1 MWIKIFKKLFQ
12 KKNNLPTYPPMIN
25 IMGRVTATKVSFM
38 GSLRVRLVPLIFLYF
53 LYLGSMCK
61 TPPKFYIG
69 LNRQKSQ
76 NFPKSLWML
85 KYWILRY
92 KTWIQSSLWSKM
104 RWGGGGRSKIWLSY
118 FDVFDHK
125 IHNIWVRIKN
135 CWTKKNQYLS
145 LQRDFGKFRD
155 FSLLNPI

>member
-1 MWIKIFKKLFQ
+1 MFVIYMWIKIFKKLFQ

-92 KTWIQSSLWSKM
+92 KTWIQSSLGSKM
-104 RWGGGGRSKIWLSY
+104 RWGGGVVLKFDYPILTFLVIKSIIFELGSKI
-118 FDVFDHK
+118 VGPKK
-125 IHNIWVRIKN
+125 INI
-135 CWTKKNQYLS
+135 
-145 LQRDFGKFRD
+145 
-155 FSLLNPI
+155 

>member
-92 KTWIQSSLWSKM
+92 KTWIQSSLGSKM
-104 RWGGGGRSKIWLSY
+104 RCGWGVGLKFDYPILTFLIIKSIIFELGSKI
-118 FDVFDHK
+118 VGPKK
-125 IHNIWVRIKN
+125 INI
-135 CWTKKNQYLS
+135 
-145 LQRDFGKFRD
+145 
-155 FSLLNPI
+155 